1 MLEVFKDIKS
11 SEPKSNDWGLIIVGD
26 GPQRREIEGFIRE
39 NNLEKDVYLAGGM
52 LWKEVPKYYAIA
64 NVFILP
70 SLSEPWGL
78 VVNEAMVCGLP
89 VIVSKKAGAY
99 WDLVK
104 EGENG
109 FGFEPTNSEE
119 LKAIMLKFINREVDI
134 KKMGEKSK
142 EIIKDYTPEN
152 AVMRML
158 NAVKK
163 VLGEK
168 T

>member
-1 MLEVFKDIKS
+1 MKDN
-11 SEPKSNDWGLIIVGD
+11 PT
-26 GPQRREIEGFIRE
+26 
-39 NNLEKDVYLAGGM
+39 
-52 LWKEVPKYYAIA
+52 
-64 NVFILP
+64 
-70 SLSEPWGL
+70 
-78 VVNEAMVCGLP
+78 
-89 VIVSKKAGAY
+89 SKKFYNYFIIWALNTLLAWTKLMTKMDWLSILMAY